1 MPSATPAIEV
11 AELEKRYGD
20 VRAVA
25 GLSLTVDPGEVFGL
39 LGPNGAGKT
48 TTVEILE
55 GYRRPDDGQVR
66 VLGLD
71 PIRDGRRLRPQI
83 GVMLQEGGI
92 YPGVRPLEA
101 LRLFAAYY
109 DDPADPEALLEQVGL
124 SESRATLVRR
134 LSGGQ
139 QQRLSLALA
148 RIGRPGLV
156 FLDEPTAGMDPHAR
170 TTTWGLVRQLRDDG
184 VTVLLTT
191 HAMDEA
197 EQLCDRVGII
207 VAGQLVTCGTPA
219 ELTLD
224 AANDETRFSAAPGLD
239 RPSLARAVGV
249 DSAAVLEERPGE
261 YLLAVEATPAVV
273 ADLAVWLRDHD
284 VRLGELRAGRRT
296 LEEVF
301 LRVTSE
307 ARP

>member
-1 MPSATPAIEV
+1 MASATPAIEV
-11 AELEKRYGD
+11 NELEKRYGD
-20 VRAVA
+20 VHAVA
-25 GLSLTVDPGEVFGL
+25 GLHLTVETGEVFGL

-55 GYRRPDDGQVR
+55 GYRRPDRGQVR

-71 PIRDGRRLRPQI
+71 PIRDGARLRPQI
-83 GVMLQEGGI
+83 GVMLQEGGL

-101 LRLFAAYY
+101 LNLYAAFYEH
-109 DDPADPEALLEQVGL
+109 PADPEALLERVGL
-124 SESRATLVRR
+124 EAASRTVVRR

-148 RIGRPGLV
+148 LIGRPTLV

-170 TTTWGLVRQLRDDG
+170 ATTWELLRELRADG

-207 VAGQLVTCGTPA
+207 DRGRLVTSGTPA
-219 ELTLD
+219 ALTLD
-224 AANDETRFSAAPGLD
+224 AVHDETRFSATPGLD
-239 RPSLARAVGV
+239 RASLAGAVGV
-249 DSAAVLEERPGE
+249 DVTLVDEERPGE
-261 YLLAVEATPAVV
+261 YLLRVEATPAVV
-273 ADLAVWLRDHD
+273 ADLAIWLRDHD

-301 LRVTSE
+301 LRVTRE
-307 ARP
+307 GRQ

>member
-1 MPSATPAIEV
+1 MASATPAIEV

-20 VRAVA
+20 VRAVD
-25 GLSLTVDPGEVFGL
+25 GLSLRVGSGEVFGL

-55 GYRRPDDGQVR
+55 GYRRPDHGEVR

-71 PIRDGRRLRPQI
+71 PIRDGRALRPRI
-83 GVMLQEGGI
+83 GVMLQEGGL
-92 YPGVRPLEA
+92 YPGVRPLEV

-109 DDPADPEALLEQVGL
+109 DHPADPEALLERVGL
-124 SESRATLVRR
+124 TDAQGTLVRR

-148 RIGRPGLV
+148 LIGRPSLV
-156 FLDEPTAGMDPHAR
+156 FLDEPTSGMDPHAR
-170 TTTWGLVRQLRDDG
+170 ATTWELIRSLRDDG
-184 VTVLLTT
+184 VTVVLTT

-207 VAGQLVTCGTPA
+207 DGGRLVTCGSPA
-219 ELTLD
+219 ELTLN
-224 AANDETRFSAAPGLD
+224 AAADETRFSAPPGLD
-239 RPSLARAVGV
+239 RSSLSTALGV
-249 DSAAVLEERPGE
+249 DPELLVEERPGE
-261 YLLAVEATPAVV
+261 YVLATEGTPTVIAE
-273 ADLAVWLRDHD
+273 LAIWLRDRD
-284 VRLGELRAGRRT
+284 LRLAELRAGRRT

-301 LRVTSE
+301 LLLTRGGQ
-307 ARP
+307 R